1 MKYLVLLAGDE
12 SRGRRQSETE
22 VRAEMADHDA
32 FSQAVSDR
40 GTILAGEAL
49 GDSTTATTLRHVNG
63 RTDGRVVLTDGPYAE
78 SVEQI
83 GGFYL
88 IEMADLDAMTELCAL
103 LPSWYSVEIRPVV
116 DPPAR

>member
-1 MKYLVLLAGDE
+1 MRYLVLLAGDE
-12 SRGRRQSETE
+12 RRGRHQSEAE

-49 GDSTTATTLRHVNG
+49 GDSTTATTLRHV
-63 RTDGRVVLTDGPYAE
+63 DGRADGPVVLTDGPYVE
-78 SVEQI
+78 SAEQI

-88 IEMADLDAMTELCAL
+88 VETTDLDLMTELCAL
-103 LPSWYSVEIRPVV
+103 LPSWYSVEIRPAV

>member
-1 MKYLVLLAGDE
+1 VKYLVLLAGDE
-12 SRGRRQSETE
+12 SVEASMSPAD

-32 FSQAVSDR
+32 FSQAVSER

-49 GDSTTATTLRHVNG
+49 GESTTATTLRH
-63 RTDGRVVLTDGPYAE
+63 RDGLPDGEVMLTDGPYAE
-78 SVEQI
+78 TAEQI

-88 IEMADLDAMTELCAL
+88 IDLPDLDATTELCAM

-116 DPPAR
+116 DPPAT

>member
-12 SRGRRQSETE
+12 SVESQMSEAE

-32 FSQAVSDR
+32 FSQAASER

-49 GDSTTATTLRHVNG
+49 GDSATATTLRHVAG
-63 RTDGRVVLTDGPYAE
+63 KADGQIVLTDGPYAE
-78 SVEQI
+78 SVEHL

-116 DPPAR
+116 DPPAT

>member
-1 MKYLVLLAGDE
+1 M
-12 SRGRRQSETE
+12 SEAE

-32 FSQAVSDR
+32 FSQAVSER

-49 GDSTTATTLRHVNG
+49 GDSTTATTLRHVTVRLTARSCSPTA
-63 RTDGRVVLTDGPYAE
+63 RTPRAA
-78 SVEQI
+78 EQI

-88 IEMADLDAMTELCAL
+88 IDMPDLDAMTELCAL

-116 DPPAR
+116 DPPAT

>member
-49 GDSTTATTLRHVNG
+49 GDSTTATTLRHV
-63 RTDGRVVLTDGPYAE
+63 DGRADGLVVLTDGPYAE
-78 SVEQI
+78 SAEQVGGYYLVETDDV
-83 GGFYL
+83 
-88 IEMADLDAMTELCAL
+88 ADLAQVCGRLMATPFHPAI
-103 LPSWYSVEIRPVV
+103 EIRPTLGM
-116 DPPAR
+116 